1 MINKINS
8 SENKINSENNAEIIS
23 DNKKAYIVPEELKK
37 KIQLFNKINAD
48 NYIKNKIYK
57 LKKMKKSIE
66 KDLKKIQT
74 PKNER
79 KIK

>member
-1 MINKINS
+1 MMNK
-8 SENKINSENNAEIIS
+8 SENNTINSENNAEIIS

-37 KIQLFNKINAD
+37 KIDLFNKINAD
-48 NYIKNKIYK
+48 NYRKNKIYK

-66 KDLKKIQT
+66 KDLKNIQT